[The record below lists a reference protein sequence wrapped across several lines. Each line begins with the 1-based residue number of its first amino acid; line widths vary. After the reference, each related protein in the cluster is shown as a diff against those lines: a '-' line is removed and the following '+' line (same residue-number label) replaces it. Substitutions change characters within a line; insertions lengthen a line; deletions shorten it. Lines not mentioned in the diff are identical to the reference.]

1 MVSYMSTVKVRLI
14 SGESSPPPSIN
25 RRRDDW
31 FHRSHHASTGA
42 RGKREYAVSCRNGAH
57 EGCAVRLKWRFI
69 VTKLARLRAA
79 SHTEDRN
86 AAVPSTFPLP
96 LRHKHTD
103 MDLMMRVILSPASTI
118 YLNISFGLIKAVE
131 GT

>member
-1 MVSYMSTVKVRLI
+1 MRGVSLT
-14 SGESSPPPSIN
+14 
-25 RRRDDW
+25 
-31 FHRSHHASTGA
+31 
-42 RGKREYAVSCRNGAH
+42 
-57 EGCAVRLKWRFI
+57 WRFI